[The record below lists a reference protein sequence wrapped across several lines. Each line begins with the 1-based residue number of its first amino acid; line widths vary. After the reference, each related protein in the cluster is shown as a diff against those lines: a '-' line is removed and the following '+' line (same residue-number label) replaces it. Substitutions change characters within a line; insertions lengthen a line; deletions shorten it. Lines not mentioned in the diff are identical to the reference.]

1 MSIASSTTSASKD
14 YTHRTA
20 NLRLAMLG
28 HAPDAAAL
36 GRAVHVI
43 RAERRISQVQLAS
56 ATGFRQSWVSNV
68 EHGRRNPS
76 WSNVVRLAEGLGV
89 RTSALVKRAEALAGE
104 PR

>member
-1 MSIASSTTSASKD
+1 MS
-14 YTHRTA
+14 
-20 NLRLAMLG
+20 G
-28 HAPDAAAL
+28 PVPDAAAL
-36 GRAVHVI
+36 GRAVQAI

-68 EHGRRNPS
+68 EHGRRNQS

-104 PR
+104 SR